1 MKFLHL
7 TILSIS
13 QARILKPKETQD
25 SNKNERKLNII
36 GEGNSF
42 QDYEFEDFKDE
53 IEGLREEWDPWDLSE
68 EELKARLEKLVN
80 KMDKNNDNQIDGEEL
95 LIWTFKAVHALDTTE
110 YAEEDFSQAD
120 ENEDGFVS
128 FDEFT

>member
-7 TILSIS
+7 TLLSS
-13 QARILKPKETQD
+13 LYARILKPKETQD

-53 IEGLREEWDPWDLSE
+53 VEGLREEWDPWDLSE
-68 EELKARLEKLVN
+68 DELKTRLTKLVN
-80 KMDKNNDNQIDGEEL
+80 KMDKNNDSLIDSEEL
-95 LIWTFKAVHALDTTE
+95 LIWTFKAVHAIDTAE

>member
-1 MKFLHL
+1 MKFLQL
-7 TILSIS
+7 TFISIL

-25 SNKNERKLNII
+25 NNKNERKLNII

-68 EELKARLEKLVN
+68 EELKARLTKLVH
-80 KMDKNNDNQIDGEEL
+80 KMDKNNDNLIDGEEL
-95 LIWTFKAVHALDTTE
+95 LIWTFKAVHSLDTAE